1 MRIWLYRFKERFK
14 FLLPVWLKKRILHLF
29 NLHISRN
36 RRETNTWLRQY
47 ATDITGRV
55 ISVGS
60 GSDSDKEGL
69 HYRDYFTNAVSYTTA
84 DLSAERG
91 AELQIDIRSMPE
103 ISDGSYDCVLCNSV
117 LEHVDDYRSALTEI
131 TRILTS
137 GGILFLNVPFRQ
149 ALHLEPYD
157 FWRFTP
163 HAIRYLL
170 QDDYDILA
178 LDPIDLSVPQFPA
191 SYWVKARKR

>member
-1 MRIWLYRFKERFK
+1 MRILFYRLKERFK
-14 FLLPVWLKKRILHLF
+14 HLLPIPLKKKILHLF

-36 RRETNTWLRQY
+36 RRATNRWLRQH
-47 ATDITGRV
+47 AANISGKV

-60 GSDSDKEGL
+60 GSDSDKEGS
-69 HYRDYFTNAVSYTTA
+69 HYRDYFTNAAAYTTA
-84 DLSAERG
+84 DMSTERG
-91 AELQIDIRSMPE
+91 AELQIDVRAMPE

-117 LEHVDDYRSALTEI
+117 LEHVDDYQSALAEI
-131 TRILTS
+131 TRILVP
-137 GGILFLNVPFRQ
+137 GGILLLNVPFRQ

-170 QDDYDILA
+170 QENYEILT
-178 LDPIDLSVPQFPA
+178 LDPIDLSVPKFPA
-191 SYWVKARKR
+191 SYWTKARKR